1 MRTATFCLT
10 ILVGIGLPVSGATG
24 QTYPVADPVLQRIW
38 GEGMENSQ
46 LYPLAQALL
55 DSIGPRLTGTPGQK
69 AANDWAVAMFDR
81 WGIDARNEQY
91 GTWKGWR
98 RGISHIDLIQPRV
111 RSLEGTMLAW
121 SPGTPRGRPV
131 EGAVVI
137 LPDLPDSTAYATWL
151 PQVRDKF
158 VAVSMPQPTCRA
170 DASWEEYG
178 TEESFERMKNERT
191 AARRR
196 WQERLRRTGYSNREL
211 PRALERAGALGILT
225 SRWSGYWGAT
235 RIFQARTDSVPTFDL
250 SCEDYGLVARLAEHD
265 QNPVVR
271 MQADAEFM
279 GEVPIFNTIA
289 TIRGT
294 EKPDEYILLSAHFDS
309 WDGASGATDNG
320 TGSLTMIE
328 AARILSIA
336 YPHPK
341 RTILIGLWTSEEQ
354 GLNGSRAFAR
364 DHPEVIDGLQALFN
378 QDNGTGRVQTISMQG
393 LVGAGPFFA
402 GWFAKIP
409 SELTGDIGF
418 QIPGNPSGG
427 GSDHA
432 SFICSGAPAFGLFS
446 RNWDYFQYTWHTNR
460 DTFDKIVFD
469 DLKQNA
475 TLFAMLAY
483 LASEEPARIP
493 RDRRVMPVSPRTGE
507 QRSWP
512 ECRDGAR
519 SWR

>member
-69 AANDWAVAMFDR
+69 AANDWAVAMFNR

-211 PRALERAGALGILT
+211 PRALDGRAPWESSPRAG
-225 SRWSGYWGAT
+225 
-235 RIFQARTDSVPTFDL
+235 
-250 SCEDYGLVARLAEHD
+250 
-265 QNPVVR
+265 
-271 MQADAEFM
+271 
-279 GEVPIFNTIA
+279 
-289 TIRGT
+289 
-294 EKPDEYILLSAHFDS
+294 
-309 WDGASGATDNG
+309 
-320 TGSLTMIE
+320 
-328 AARILSIA
+328 
-336 YPHPK
+336 
-341 RTILIGLWTSEEQ
+341 
-354 GLNGSRAFAR
+354 RA
-364 DHPEVIDGLQALFN
+364 I
-378 QDNGTGRVQTISMQG
+378 
-393 LVGAGPFFA
+393 
-402 GWFAKIP
+402 
-409 SELTGDIGF
+409 
-418 QIPGNPSGG
+418 
-427 GSDHA
+427 
-432 SFICSGAPAFGLFS
+432 
-446 RNWDYFQYTWHTNR
+446 
-460 DTFDKIVFD
+460 
-469 DLKQNA
+469 
-475 TLFAMLAY
+475 
-483 LASEEPARIP
+483 
-493 RDRRVMPVSPRTGE
+493 
-507 QRSWP
+507 
-512 ECRDGAR
+512 GAR
-519 SWR
+519 PGSSRHGPIASRPST